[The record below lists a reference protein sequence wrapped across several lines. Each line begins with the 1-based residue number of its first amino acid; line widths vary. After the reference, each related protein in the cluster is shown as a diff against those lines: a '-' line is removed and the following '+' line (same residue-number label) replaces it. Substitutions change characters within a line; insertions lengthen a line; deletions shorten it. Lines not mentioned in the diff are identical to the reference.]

1 MCPVV
6 TFGGSYGGMLAA
18 YMRFKYPNVVT
29 GAIAASAPLRLA
41 DTPLKRTLFWA
52 EVTKD
57 FRDINAKA
65 PDVVRQVSLT
75 IEVSYYPVDMIGQA
89 FQSLDS

>member
-1 MCPVV
+1 MCPVI

-18 YMRFKYPNVVT
+18 YMRFKYPNVVE

-41 DTPLKRTLFWA
+41 HTPSKRTLFWA

-57 FRDINAKA
+57 FFNVDRKS
-65 PDVVRQVSLT
+65 PQVVRQVKKIVKECVFLCF
-75 IEVSYYPVDMIGQA
+75 IFKWE
-89 FQSLDS
+89 